1 MINEVI
7 SYFQKE
13 DKKQDNF
20 SWNEYTLEELGL
32 PPADQIL
39 TGVKKIENIVGLTSW
54 RTKHQTHQKYK
65 GFGLTY
71 NPTFF
76 DKSENRYGQVWGS
89 PLLDQY
95 YGIDKGQGDHTQLE
109 NTYYDTFGFRK
120 IDETIQEHLGFFLN
134 KFNFHISRSRVAY
147 NTGLCAN
154 FIPSTFCGSEDIH
167 SNIEIFMY

>member
-109 NTYYDTFGFRK
+109 NTYYDTFWF
-120 IDETIQEHLGFFLN
+120 
-134 KFNFHISRSRVAY
+134 
-147 NTGLCAN
+147 
-154 FIPSTFCGSEDIH
+154 
-167 SNIEIFMY
+167 